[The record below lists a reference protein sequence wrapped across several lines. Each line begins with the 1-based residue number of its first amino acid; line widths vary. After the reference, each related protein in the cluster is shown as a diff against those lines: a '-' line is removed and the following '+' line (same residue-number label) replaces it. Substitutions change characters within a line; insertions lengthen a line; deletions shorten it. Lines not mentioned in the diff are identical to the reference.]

1 MQLSGDARKDY
12 CFWKFREIPRKTSL
26 VDLFQI
32 VGAVQSTTYNLT
44 ENWLHRKWMV
54 PVSVTRIFETVSV
67 AKPFFS
73 KVTGEITAFY
83 NSAENSIT
91 CIGMF

>member
-1 MQLSGDARKDY
+1 MQLSGDARKNY

-44 ENWLHRKWMV
+44 EN
-54 PVSVTRIFETVSV
+54 
-67 AKPFFS
+67 
-73 KVTGEITAFY
+73 
-83 NSAENSIT
+83 
-91 CIGMF
+91 